1 MEKNTNNKIISN
13 ISFNVCVWFFSEELF
28 FTAKTFFFFQ
38 CKCVSANVS
47 LFLFRFLFP
56 MPSFLW
62 HRRYLRGVGC
72 ECWWDGGPRMQL
84 EASSSGARSY
94 RIYVPRTKTEANKG
108 RHSRC
113 SNWVL
118 SWVKKGRT
126 PFFFHLNEATQQET
140 GAAKKLQGHP
150 AEMLNRAQFMLH
162 CAVAK
167 KITPVKYVHGHI
179 FPVLLVEQLQR
190 IKNYCAVFGFLKNAF
205 KLTDQFLKTTQR
217 TGVDNSAV
225 SGPNAIR
232 QPSFLAACT
241 DVPSVV
247 ESVQVDSVCIV

>member
-1 MEKNTNNKIISN
+1 MLVGWRTEDAAGSVELRCSLIQDIRAKNK
-13 ISFNVCVWFFSEELF
+13 
-28 FTAKTFFFFQ
+28 
-38 CKCVSANVS
+38 
-47 LFLFRFLFP
+47 
-56 MPSFLW
+56 
-62 HRRYLRGVGC
+62 
-72 ECWWDGGPRMQL
+72 DGGQQGPSQSVFEL
-84 EASSSGARSY
+84 SF
-94 RIYVPRTKTEANKG
+94 
-108 RHSRC
+108 
-113 SNWVL
+113 VL
-118 SWVKKGRT
+118 SEKRQNSL
-126 PFFFHLNEATQQET
+126 FFHLNEATQQET

-190 IKNYCAVFGFLKNAF
+190 IKKYCAVFGFLKNAF